1 MKKKLKTF
9 FNICYNKEK
18 GRDKMANQ
26 FILKL
31 RKYFDNKRGKFDNIS
46 EMFHFKYYKKM
57 FNKKIVAVLSNG
69 DVIRGIF
76 NAEIPEV
83 DSIQIGKRV
92 IKIEDIDM
100 VNLIKD

>member
-1 MKKKLKTF
+1 MF
-9 FNICYNKEK
+9 
-18 GRDKMANQ
+18 KM
-26 FILKL
+26 
-31 RKYFDNKRGKFDNIS
+31 
-46 EMFHFKYYKKM
+46 
-57 FNKKIVAVLSNG
+57 KIVAVLSNG